1 MPSSSTQMPTAKT
14 LERSSFESGM
24 QKHPVDDLMT
34 YWKAYAKE
42 RPEVC
47 AMWCF
52 GIGFVLGWKLKPW

>member
-1 MPSSSTQMPTAKT
+1 MPTARP
-14 LERSSFESGM
+14 LERSGAGSSNSL

-52 GIGFVLGWKLKPW
+52 GIGFVVGWKLKPW